1 MEDTMSNDS
10 KIKVAGAVAAGAK
23 WSLLTLTFVTFVLS
37 MWVSQAESQEK
48 YPTRAIE
55 IIVPFSPGGS
65 TDLMARIIAPFM
77 SKKWGVPVNVVNK
90 PGGNTVPACLE
101 VYNARPDGYTML
113 MDGTPSA
120 TLVVAAVKNL
130 PFKIMDRTFI
140 AMIDTCPMLIMVSP
154 NSPFKSLKDLEA
166 EAKRDPEKLTWTSLG
181 GAGNQDLAVRQFLKA
196 IGVDV
201 TKTKPVMSKGGT
213 EPITLTAGGHVKIG
227 SSTVATALPAIGGG
241 MIRPIVVTSKTRMSQ
256 LPDVPTT
263 AELGYPTVT
272 SQNWHGISGP
282 PNLPVSIVNIW
293 NKALEEVVQDADAIS
308 KMNNIGAI
316 SFYHNARET
325 REMVQKEI
333 EEVRELWGLN

>member
-1 MEDTMSNDS
+1 MNNDS
-10 KIKVAGAVAAGAK
+10 ETTVAGAVVAGAK
-23 WSLLTLTFVTFVLS
+23 WSLLTLTFLTFVLAI
-37 MWVSQAESQEK
+37 WVGQAEPQEK

-65 TDLMARIIAPFM
+65 TDLMARIIAPYM

-120 TLVVAAVKNL
+120 TLVVVAVKNL

-140 AMIDTCPMLIMVSP
+140 SVIDTCPMLMMVSP

-181 GAGNQDLAVRQFLKA
+181 GAGNQDLMLRQFFKA

-201 TKTKPVMSKGGT
+201 LKTKAVMSKGGT

-241 MIRPIVVTSKTRMSQ
+241 MVRPIVVTSKTRMSQ
-256 LPDVPTT
+256 IPDVPTSE
-263 AELGYPTVT
+263 ELGYPTVT
-272 SQNWHGISGP
+272 SSNWHSISGP
-282 PNLPVSIVNIW
+282 PNLPASIVNIW
-293 NKALEEVVQDADAIS
+293 NKALEEVVKDPDVIS
-308 KMNNIGAI
+308 KMNNIGALPL
-316 SFYHNARET
+316 YYNARET

-333 EEVRELWGLN
+333 EEVKELWGLK